1 MEPNKKIAISLIF
14 CGLLYAVYRSSHP
27 KGGGLKGT
35 GTKKGPGG
43 GFGGGGGGLGDMMNM
58 SKSNV
63 QVFGVDKKMRTRF
76 RHVAGMQNAKT
87 EVIEFVDFLK
97 APEKYK
103 KLGAKIPRG
112 ALLTGPPGTG
122 KTLLAKAVAGEAG
135 VPFLSI
141 SGSDFVQMY
150 VGVGAGRVRDLFKQA
165 KSMSPSIIFID
176 EIDAVAKKRDQK
188 FSSNDERDN
197 TLNQLLVEMD
207 GFATDENVIILAATN
222 LADSLD
228 PAIKRPGRFDRQI
241 QINLPTIDERR
252 EIYNVHL
259 KKIKCDKEYERDE
272 YASKLSALTP
282 GFSGADIANVCNEG
296 AIIAAR
302 SDQSSVTIR
311 NFEMAT
317 ERVLGGIEKKLVM
330 SPLERKTV
338 AYHEAGHAVAGWFLE
353 HSNPLL
359 KITIIPRAKGSLGF
373 AQYLPE
379 EINLYSREQLI
390 DMICV
395 ALGGRISEEINFGKV
410 TTGASDDI
418 KKVTQI
424 TQSLIGV
431 YGMSKLGL
439 MSISG
444 DGGYGKA
451 YSDETNYEI
460 DMEVKNIVDEC
471 YARTKSL
478 LEDKKEAVAA

>member
-1 MEPNKKIAISLIF
+1 
-14 CGLLYAVYRSSHP
+14 
-27 KGGGLKGT
+27 
-35 GTKKGPGG
+35 
-43 GFGGGGGGLGDMMNM
+43 MMNM
-58 SKSNV
+58 SKSNA

-76 RHVAGMQNAKT
+76 KHVAGMQNAKT
-87 EVIEFVDFLK
+87 EVLEFVDFLK
-97 APEKYK
+97 NPEKYK

-165 KSMSPSIIFID
+165 KSMAPAIIFID

-207 GFATDENVIILAATN
+207 GFSTDESVIILAATN

-259 KKIKCDKEYERDE
+259 KKIKCDKEYVRDE
-272 YASKLSALTP
+272 YATKLSALTP
-282 GFSGADIANVCNEG
+282 GFSGADIANICNEG

-302 SDQSSVTIR
+302 KDQGSVTLK

-379 EINLYSREQLI
+379 EINLYAREQLM

-395 ALGGRISEEINFGKV
+395 ALGGRISEEITFGKI
-410 TTGASDDI
+410 TTGAGDDI
-418 KKVTQI
+418 KKITQI
-424 TQSLIGV
+424 
-431 YGMSKLGL
+431 
-439 MSISG
+439 
-444 DGGYGKA
+444 A
-451 YSDETNYEI
+451 
-460 DMEVKNIVDEC
+460 
-471 YARTKSL
+471 
-478 LEDKKEAVAA
+478 